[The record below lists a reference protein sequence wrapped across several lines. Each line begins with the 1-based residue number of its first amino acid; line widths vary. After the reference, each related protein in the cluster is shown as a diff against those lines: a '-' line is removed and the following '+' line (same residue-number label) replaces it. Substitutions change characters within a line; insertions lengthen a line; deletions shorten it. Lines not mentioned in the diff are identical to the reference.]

1 VSKGPAKKATLLKH
15 QRVQDCG
22 DIEEHIDKF
31 FDTDKLEGMH
41 VQINGDPL
49 TIMLLYSLPS
59 SFENFRCAI
68 ESRDRLS
75 TAEE

>member
-1 VSKGPAKKATLLKH
+1 M
-15 QRVQDCG
+15 QDCG

-31 FDTDKLEGMH
+31 FNTDKLEGMH

-49 TIMLLYSLPS
+49 TIYSLLLYSLPS